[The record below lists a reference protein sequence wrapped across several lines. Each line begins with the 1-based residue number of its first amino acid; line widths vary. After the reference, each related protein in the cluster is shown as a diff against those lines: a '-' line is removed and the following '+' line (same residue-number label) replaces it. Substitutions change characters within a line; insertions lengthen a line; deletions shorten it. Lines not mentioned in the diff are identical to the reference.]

1 MIGTKVGNAGLDVR
15 LSQWGHSSL
24 SVDYMKSKLGGHGRT
39 SLDVFRKLVLPIVV
53 ADPVHLL
60 PLNKTD
66 IRG

>member
-15 LSQWGHSSL
+15 WSQQRHSSL
-24 SVDYMKSKLGGHGRT
+24 SVDYMKSKPASHGRT
-39 SLDVFRKLVLPIVV
+39 SLGVFGKLVLPIVV
-53 ADPVHLL
+53 ADLVLLL